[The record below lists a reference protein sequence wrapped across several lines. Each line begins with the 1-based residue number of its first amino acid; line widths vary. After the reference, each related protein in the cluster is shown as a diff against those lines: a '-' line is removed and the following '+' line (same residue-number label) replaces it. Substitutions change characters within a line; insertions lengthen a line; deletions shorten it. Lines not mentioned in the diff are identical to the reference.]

1 MPGNGDAAGSRRRTC
16 RGSWIDDL
24 ESDADRHRAIA
35 RVGGLN
41 TDDLDLVEIDQTY
54 AASPRAGTLKLA
66 NGDMSASAPLRLGDS
81 ESHGPEPR
89 RARGPFS
96 QAVEE
101 GGLAFDF
108 DVSSLES
115 FRTLLYF
122 KVHRLA
128 FE

>member
-1 MPGNGDAAGSRRRTC
+1 MNRCGSAIPSRTAF
-16 RGSWIDDL
+16 G
-24 ESDADRHRAIA
+24 
-35 RVGGLN
+35 
-41 TDDLDLVEIDQTY
+41 
-54 AASPRAGTLKLA
+54 
-66 NGDMSASAPLRLGDS
+66 
-81 ESHGPEPR
+81 PR

-115 FRTLLYF
+115 FRALLYF